1 MDLMLSVL
9 ITKNKWTQETLQE
22 VGMFFACVMVIVTW
36 MYNIFTHQIVYINYK
51 KFFVYQLVF
60 NKVGKILKKKIHKY

>member
-1 MDLMLSVL
+1 
-9 ITKNKWTQETLQE
+9 
-22 VGMFFACVMVIVTW
+22 MFIACVMVIVTW

-60 NKVGKILKKKIHKY
+60 NKVGKILKKKLHKYWVVLCMEERSVIGQVNQR

>member
-1 MDLMLSVL
+1 
-9 ITKNKWTQETLQE
+9 
-22 VGMFFACVMVIVTW
+22 MFIACVMVIVTW